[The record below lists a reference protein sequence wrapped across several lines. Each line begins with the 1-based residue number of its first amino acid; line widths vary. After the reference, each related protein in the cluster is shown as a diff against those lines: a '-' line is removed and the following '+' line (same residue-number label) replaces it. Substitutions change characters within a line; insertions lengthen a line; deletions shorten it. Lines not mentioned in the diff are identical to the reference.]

1 MIYIMTE
8 EQIHDICKK
17 YNIQKYSINSDGSID
32 ASYVDLKN
40 NGLSKLPIKFNKV
53 YGYFN
58 CSNNDLTTLEGSPK
72 IITRRPFYIN
82 DVCLAYDKL
91 FDCSNNKLISLEGFP
106 EKVDIGKFNYFNCLN
121 NPLESLYGYNL
132 PYDKL
137 QCDNKIKLIR
147 KNIIKIIEKI

>member
-1 MIYIMTE
+1 MTGQE
-8 EQIHDICKK
+8 IHDICKK

-72 IITRRPFYIN
+72 IINRRPFYIN
-82 DVCLAYDKL
+82 DVCLVYDKL

-106 EKVDIGKFNYFNCLN
+106 EKVDIGKFNYFNSLN

-147 KNIIKIIEKI
+147 KNIIKILDIL